1 MEIHVINL
9 KRDVEKWKLFTNQV
23 KPTTRLKFTR
33 FNAIDG
39 NKPDTNTTTVSVSS
53 ICNEVICNNGIIGC
67 AQSHIS
73 LWKQLLESDS
83 SYYIIMEDDAQFDTK
98 QLEYTLNTIDEYLS
112 DKDNLIISL
121 MCVGPFCNVGTTYQI
136 GNYTAI
142 ASLFPLCTTAYII
155 TKGAARHLLKE
166 MKETV
171 NYHID
176 FEIAKHLLLSKD
188 VHYLV
193 MTPNIVTARDV
204 DSSIGS
210 KHKRS
215 ILFGWSN
222 RLMWYCNIPIWKFSN
237 LYSSILFLSLL
248 LFLIIG
254 IQRRR
259 PIYTLVILFIILEL
273 FVFNKM

>member
-9 KRDVEKWKLFTNQV
+9 KRDIEKWKLFTNQF
-23 KPTTRLKFTR
+23 KPTPHLKFTR
-33 FNAIDG
+33 FDAIDG
-39 NKPDTNTTTVSVSS
+39 TQVVNNINISS
-53 ICNEVICNNGIIGC
+53 ICNDVICNNGIIGC

-83 SYYIIMEDDAQFDTK
+83 NYYIIMEDDAQFDIK
-98 QLEYTLNTIDEYLS
+98 KLECALNTIDKYLN

-121 MCVGPFCNVGTTYQI
+121 MCVGPFCTVGSEHQI
-136 GNYTAI
+136 GNYSAI

-155 TKGAARHLLKE
+155 TKGAARYLLNE
-166 MKETV
+166 MNNTV

-188 VHYLV
+188 VTYLV
-193 MTPNIVTARDV
+193 ITPNIVTARDV

-210 KHKRS
+210 KHKHS

-222 RLMWYCNIPIWKFSN
+222 RIMWYCNIPIWKFSN
-237 LYSSILFLSLL
+237 LYSSILLL
-248 LFLIIG
+248 LL
-254 IQRRR
+254 
-259 PIYTLVILFIILEL
+259 LL
-273 FVFNKM
+273 

>member
-9 KRDVEKWKLFTNQV
+9 KRDVEKWKLFIKQV
-23 KPTTRLKFTR
+23 KPTTSPHLKFTR

-39 NKPDTNTTTVSVSS
+39 TQAVNNINISS
-53 ICNEVICNNGIIGC
+53 ICNDVICNNGIIGC

-73 LWKQLLESDS
+73 LWKQLVDS
-83 SYYIIMEDDAQFDTK
+83 HSNYYIIMEDDAQFNTK
-98 QLEYTLNTIDEYLS
+98 QLEYTLNTIDTFLS

-121 MCVGPFCNVGTTYQI
+121 MCVGPFCNVGTSHQI

-155 TKGAARHLLKE
+155 TKGAARHLLNE

-171 NYHID
+171 RYHID

-188 VHYLV
+188 VTYLV
-193 MTPNIVTARDV
+193 MTPNIVTARNI

-210 KHKRS
+210 KHKYS

-222 RLMWYCNIPIWKFSN
+222 RIMWYCNIPIWKFSN
-237 LYSSILFLSLL
+237 LYSSVLL
-248 LFLIIG
+248 LLLLIFLIVG
-254 IQRRR
+254 IKRRR
-259 PIYTLVILFIILEL
+259 PIYTFIILFIILEL